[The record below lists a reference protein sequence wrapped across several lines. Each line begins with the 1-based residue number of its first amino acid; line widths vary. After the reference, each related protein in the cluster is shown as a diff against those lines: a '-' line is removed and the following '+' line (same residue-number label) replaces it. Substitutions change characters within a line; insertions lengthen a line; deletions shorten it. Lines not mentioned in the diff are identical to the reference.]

1 MTPLASLPARR
12 LCAAM
17 FLLAAAACGGA
28 ARMPKGPPPE
38 YEEYD
43 AGRPIFEGEGAE
55 AAPLDATET
64 APAAEALGEASDAG
78 VDGTAP

>member
-1 MTPLASLPARR
+1 MTLLASLPARR

-17 FLLAAAACGGA
+17 FLLGAAACGGA

-55 AAPLDATET
+55 AAPPEESTPVPTTE
-64 APAAEALGEASDAG
+64 APVEASDAG
-78 VDGTAP
+78 VDGSAP